1 MPCWGVWRRL
11 KWKPLHAHA
20 ALFVASASIGAATGF
35 VAPLSYQAT
44 RSTTSRVAL
53 CSSADGGTMR
63 VKFIDASAPGGYGE
77 MELPSDFKEFVS
89 CFSAEPLEPFLAR
102 HSALTAH
109 ANWVSV
115 QAPGPLVPARDCS
128 TRKAVQKEAVQTAL
142 RVLQSRGDAVTVS
155 EVDQVARDTHL
166 TSGKWKISVE
176 AADLERTW
184 GLIAR
189 AVHSGALGEACTS
202 AKVSTTITQKLRARG
217 SLHTVYVYTAN
228 YLDEQSVDQLR
239 AGLQQLLL
247 DGNAGASAATSTM
260 AEFKPNIYTVMGW
273 GDGRMPPLVPA
284 ARYTT

>member
-1 MPCWGVWRRL
+1 
-11 KWKPLHAHA
+11 
-20 ALFVASASIGAATGF
+20 
-35 VAPLSYQAT
+35 
-44 RSTTSRVAL
+44 
-53 CSSADGGTMR
+53 MR

-109 ANWVSV
+109 ANW
-115 QAPGPLVPARDCS
+115 
-128 TRKAVQKEAVQTAL
+128 
-142 RVLQSRGDAVTVS
+142 VLQSRGDAVTVS

>member
-1 MPCWGVWRRL
+1 MHRRQVDTVRWSSPPTL
-11 KWKPLHAHA
+11 RS
-20 ALFVASASIGAATGF
+20 LFPVLVLNLWNRSLLVTLLSPPTRIG
-35 VAPLSYQAT
+35 S
-44 RSTTSRVAL
+44 
-53 CSSADGGTMR
+53 
-63 VKFIDASAPGGYGE
+63 
-77 MELPSDFKEFVS
+77 
-89 CFSAEPLEPFLAR
+89 
-102 HSALTAH
+102 
-109 ANWVSV
+109 
-115 QAPGPLVPARDCS
+115 
-128 TRKAVQKEAVQTAL
+128 
-142 RVLQSRGDAVTVS
+142 QSRGDAVTVS